1 MDAQEATRKFK
12 QAEALYANHRY
23 EEALQLLKHLDL
35 NFPNTKNILYPK
47 ALCLAALG
55 RKDEA
60 AAASDSLDAL
70 QDPRAQS
77 IRDRLR
83 PASGDDDLGIGLDV
97 NLLGDFDRPAP
108 KRPVPV
114 QAPSRMP
121 LYAGIGGAVA
131 LVAIIGALLYTGVL
145 GKLLPERETV
155 ESALGKIAAAT
166 SSMTACSGMFT
177 AEGNITKPMTMKL
190 TGSGDF
196 DFLMKDSKP
205 MYLINAAIV
214 MEGTQGSMTQ
224 SFKTV
229 SDGATAFQEVNMM
242 GQRMVMKMPMTPS
255 SNEKMN
261 PTEILNKIKEVGE
274 ITLEKDET
282 VDGMPAYVFTVKP
295 SPTTEMPPGMPKLS
309 DIKIV
314 VIKETGMPAL
324 VEVKDEAGAML
335 LKASTSR
342 VVVNSPSSPDKFKY
356 TPPAGVQVMDMSN
369 VQKMMPFPIPG
380 M

>member
-1 MDAQEATRKFK
+1 MDAQEATRTFK
-12 QAEALYANHRY
+12 QAEALYANRRY
-23 EEALQLLKHLDL
+23 EEALKLLENLDL

-60 AAASDSLDAL
+60 ATACDSLDIL
-70 QDPRAQS
+70 QDARAQV
-77 IRDRLR
+77 IRDQLR
-83 PASGDDDLGIGLDV
+83 PAAGDEDLGMGLDAD
-97 NLLGDFDRPAP
+97 LLGDFDRPAP

-114 QAPSRMP
+114 QAPNRMP

-131 LVAIIGALLYTGVL
+131 LVVIIGALLYTGVL

-155 ESALGKIAAAT
+155 ESALEKIAAAT
-166 SSMTACSGMFT
+166 SEMTACSGMFT
-177 AEGNITKPMTMKL
+177 AEGNITKPVVMKL

-196 DFLMKDSKP
+196 DFLMKDDKP
-205 MYLINAAIV
+205 MFLINAAII
-214 MEGTQGSMTQ
+214 MEGTKGGMTQ
-224 SFKTV
+224 SFKIV
-229 SDGATAFQEVNMM
+229 CDGATMFQEMNML
-242 GQRMVMKMPMTPS
+242 GQLMVMKMPMPAGS
-255 SNEKMN
+255 EQQMN
-261 PTEILNKIKEVGE
+261 PAELMNAIKEVGE

-314 VIKETGMPAL
+314 IIKETGMPAL

-335 LKASTSR
+335 LKAASSR
-342 VVVNSPSSPDKFKY
+342 IVVNSPSSPDKFKY
-356 TPPAGVQVMDMSN
+356 TPPAGVQVMDMSDM
-369 VQKMMPFPIPG
+369 QKMMPFPMPG

>member
-23 EEALQLLKHLDL
+23 DEALQLLENLDL
-35 NFPNTKNILYPK
+35 NFPNTKNILYPMG
-47 ALCLAALG
+47 LCLAALG
-55 RKDEA
+55 KKAEA
-60 AAASDSLDAL
+60 SAACDTLDML
-70 QDPRAQS
+70 QDSRAQS
-77 IRDRLR
+77 LR
-83 PASGDDDLGIGLDV
+83 AKLGAAAQDDDPGMGLDA

-114 QAPSRMP
+114 QAPNRMP

-131 LVAIIGALLYTGVL
+131 LVAVIGALLYTGVL
-145 GKLLPERETV
+145 GKLLPERETA
-155 ESALGKIAAAT
+155 ESALGKIAAAA
-166 SSMTACSGMFT
+166 SAMTACSGMFT
-177 AEGNITKPMTMKL
+177 AEGNITKPVTMKL
-190 TGSGDF
+190 TCSGDF
-196 DFLMKDSKP
+196 DFLMKDTTP
-205 MYLINAAIV
+205 MYLINAAII
-214 MEGTQGSMTQ
+214 MEGTKGGMTQ
-224 SFKTV
+224 SFKVV
-229 SDGATAFQEVNMM
+229 SDGATAFQEMNMM
-242 GQRMVMKMPMTPS
+242 GQLMVMKMPMSPGDG
-255 SNEKMN
+255 EKMN

-274 ITLEKDET
+274 IKLEKDET
-282 VDGMPAYVFTVKP
+282 IDGMPAYVFSVIP
-295 SPTTEMPPGMPKLS
+295 SPTAEMPAGMPKPG
-309 DIKIV
+309 DIKIAV
-314 VIKETGMPAL
+314 VKETGMPAL